1 MAATTGDGLQVL
13 HRHVSLFN
21 TAVRRGDFG
30 KMLDGFTDDAELHF
44 EGVPAGPFFGRDAI
58 AAAYRDS
65 PPDDEIE
72 ILEAT
77 ELEDGTV
84 IARYAWRA
92 DRGTPA
98 GEMRLV
104 RDGRRISGLVV
115 TFDGPVETG

>member
-1 MAATTGDGLQVL
+1 MAATTGDGVRVL
-13 HRHVSLFN
+13 DRHVSLFN
-21 TAVRRGDFG
+21 AGVRGGDFG
-30 KMLDGFTDDAELHF
+30 EMLDGFTDDAELIF

-77 ELEDGTV
+77 EREDGTV
-84 IARYAWRA
+84 IARYAWLA

-98 GEMRLV
+98 GEIRLV
-104 RDGRRISGLVV
+104 RDGRRISRLVV
-115 TFDGPVETG
+115 TFDESAETA